1 MSNRDDFAR
10 WCETE
15 GIHTVITGAADTHG
29 IWRGKRL
36 PVAAFLEVLERG
48 VPFSDVVL
56 VITHSEDTD
65 EGQELVE
72 PPGGDAYPLYFPR
85 KEQGFPDIFAV
96 PDLSTA
102 RLLPWHDG
110 TAGVLGEFRL
120 PDGQGVPVDPRI
132 ALRRLID
139 RARSHGLEPKAGIE
153 YEFYLFRGDLAA
165 LAQSGW
171 RLQPLRTR
179 PYTYGVYGGSLDED
193 LIGEIRRQLAVAGV
207 PVEACNPETGPGQFE
222 LNIRYD
228 HALKAADD
236 AFVYKNSVKEIAA
249 RHGLMASFMAKP
261 RRDWAGSSCHVHQSL
276 WEPDDGPNAFFDHAR
291 GHGLS
296 QAGRHYAGGLL
307 ATMREFTALFA
318 PTPNSYKRFT
328 PYSWA
333 GTSVSWS
340 YENRSTGIRAIA
352 EGPAQARLE
361 HRLPGA
367 DTNPYIV
374 VAACLAGGL
383 HGIEQKI
390 EPPPAYEGDAYAT
403 SGLESVPASL
413 EDAVRLLERSTV
425 ARDVRRGLRPA
436 LRPDEVVRGRKVPA
450 AGLGMGDPALR
461 GNRLRSYSRA
471 IHSVSRALNFSGSSH
486 MGQWPL
492 CSNTYSSDRGSSRCS
507 QSAAASLPTFS
518 SRPQTSRCGTVSRG
532 ISSR

>member
-1 MSNRDDFAR
+1 MSGSAIPVKPEEFAR
-10 WCETE
+10 WCDAE
-15 GIHTVITGAADTHG
+15 GVHTVVIGAGDTHA

-36 PVAAFLEVLERG
+36 PVADFLAKLDRG

-72 PPGGDAYPLYFPR
+72 PPGGEAYPLYFPR
-85 KEQGFPDIFAV
+85 KERGFPDIFAV

-102 RLLPWHDG
+102 RRLPWHQG
-110 TAGVLGEFRL
+110 TVGVLGEFHL
-120 PDGQGVPVDPRI
+120 PGGEDVPLDPRI
-132 ALRRLID
+132 VLRRLIE
-139 RARSHGLEPKAGIE
+139 RARSHGFEPKVGME
-153 YEFYLFRGDLAA
+153 YEFYLFRGDLEA
-165 LAQSGW
+165 LARSGW
-171 RLQPLRTR
+171 RLQPVRAR

-193 LIGEIRRQLAVAGV
+193 LIGEIRHQLAVAGI
-207 PVEACNPETGPGQFE
+207 PVEASNPETGPGQFE

-228 HALKAADD
+228 DALKAADD
-236 AFVYKNSVKEIAA
+236 AFLYKNGVKEIAA

-276 WEPDDGPNAFFDHAR
+276 WEMHA
-291 GHGLS
+291 GHNSFVGHEHGRGLS
-296 QAGRHYAGGLL
+296 QTGRHYAAGLL

-318 PTPNSYKRFT
+318 PIPNSYKRFT

-352 EGPAQARLE
+352 GHQADTRLE

-374 VAACLAGGL
+374 IAACLAGGL

-403 SGLESVPASL
+403 SQLEAVPVTL
-413 EDAVRLLERSTV
+413 EEAVGLLERSAV
-425 ARDVRRGLRPA
+425 APEMLGEDFVRHYA
-436 LRPDEVVRGRKVPA
+436 LMKHFEAEKYRQQ
-450 AGLGMGDPALR
+450 
-461 GNRLRSYSRA
+461 
-471 IHSVSRALNFSGSSH
+471 VSEWEIRRYAE
-486 MGQWPL
+486 M
-492 CSNTYSSDRGSSRCS
+492 
-507 QSAAASLPTFS
+507 A
-518 SRPQTSRCGTVSRG
+518 
-532 ISSR
+532 

>member
-1 MSNRDDFAR
+1 MSRDPIPANRDDFAR

-36 PVAAFLEVLERG
+36 PVAAFLDLLERG

-96 PDLSTA
+96 PDLSTT

-120 PDGQGVPVDPRI
+120 PDGRGVPVDPRI

-276 WEPDDGPNAFFDHAR
+276 WERDDGPNAFFDHAR

-340 YENRSTGIRAIA
+340 YQNRSTGIRAIA

-403 SGLESVPASL
+403 SRLESVPASL

-425 ARDVRRGLRPA
+425 AREMFGEDFVRHFA
-436 LRPDEVVRGRKVPA
+436 LMKWFEAEKYRQQ
-450 AGLGMGDPALR
+450 
-461 GNRLRSYSRA
+461 
-471 IHSVSRALNFSGSSH
+471 VSEWEIRRYVETA
-486 MGQWPL
+486 
-492 CSNTYSSDRGSSRCS
+492 
-507 QSAAASLPTFS
+507 
-518 SRPQTSRCGTVSRG
+518 
-532 ISSR
+532 